1 MSCPPGDTV
10 WWLVRDGLS
19 RELLQPVAPWY
30 EADGRRVLT
39 LNSLGQ
45 AQNAGQLERLPIGV
59 RAVTTLPFSR
69 VLGYLSAA
77 GLVLSEVPLGIF
89 LAGLASRPCCA
100 ALALLLCIQP
110 AWAMQQNLAVRV
122 GSSSPVGWGIAP
134 ATEPAITRIWTYTL
148 AGPTVVEY
156 HPQPDPGYMVACIA
170 NTARGVVA
178 SGDFVWT
185 SPRIIQGVAHLLHVP
200 SGSAPPAIYWLLHF
214 RGRAT
219 VVCIPRPVFDWQQI
233 GQLAAEEF
241 GLPLFGQGQF
251 AVWHAGRIVPY
262 GTQVPAPG
270 HGTVV
275 TLVRNV
281 PSSSVG
287 FTAWDAPA
295 DAPAAFHFEYDICR
309 GPGGE
314 PPLPGWIDCT
324 VRPQCATAR
333 SGSQARPPASQAAD
347 AASDQGC
354 APAPSLVRQMN
365 EVCHQLN
372 ILTSRLESAG
382 LLPAADDDQ
391 RPAPVFQGVQG
402 EATSTSRAE
411 ALMGK
416 LCLCLLGALWL
427 PPRRSGLP
435 LYVLKGCS
443 HGSWRRRRRS
453 L

>member
-1 MSCPPGDTV
+1 MTLCGHRLESYKV
-10 WWLVRDGLS
+10 WH
-19 RELLQPVAPWY
+19 
-30 EADGRRVLT
+30 
-39 LNSLGQ
+39 
-45 AQNAGQLERLPIGV
+45 I
-59 RAVTTLPFSR
+59 
-69 VLGYLSAA
+69 
-77 GLVLSEVPLGIF
+77 
-89 LAGLASRPCCA
+89 CC
-100 ALALLLCIQP
+100 
-110 AWAMQQNLAVRV
+110 
-122 GSSSPVGWGIAP
+122 
-134 ATEPAITRIWTYTL
+134 T
-148 AGPTVVEY
+148 
-156 HPQPDPGYMVACIA
+156 
-170 NTARGVVA
+170 
-178 SGDFVWT
+178 
-185 SPRIIQGVAHLLHVP
+185 
-200 SGSAPPAIYWLLHF
+200 WLLHF

-251 AVWHAGRIVPY
+251 AVWHAGRIVL
-262 GTQVPAPG
+262 VPAPG

-354 APAPSLVRQMN
+354 VPAPSLVRQTN

-372 ILTSRLESAG
+372 MLTSRLESAG

-391 RPAPVFQGVQG
+391 RPAPVFQGVEG
-402 EATSTSRAE
+402 EAMSTSRAG
-411 ALMGK
+411 ALLGK

-427 PPRRSGLP
+427 PPRSSGLP
-435 LYVLKGCS
+435 LYVLGGVLMVRGDGDDAGWS
-443 HGSWRRRRRS
+443 AAAQLARPY
-453 L
+453 